1 MPLWENKMSTWDY
14 DSENN
19 LDGCLVLVV
28 APSDI
33 LGCSITLRV
42 VSFYKYPRYKYS
54 RNHNYSRTPNYYLV
68 YSCTKPKTL
77 SKITGYHYSISI
89 KGLKLSSL
97 SRARES
103 LEKGI
108 AKEINFS
115 YSGLPNLLNELGW
128 RENTA
133 VILMRDLSFHTVVV
147 ILADSIILAIVK

>member
-1 MPLWENKMSTWDY
+1 MTRRITL
-14 DSENN
+14 
-19 LDGCLVLVV
+19 LVV
-28 APSDI
+28 QSQLSHPRIFQDAQLPSESYLFTNIQDI
-33 LGCSITLRV
+33 NKAATIITAV
-42 VSFYKYPRYKYS
+42 HPIITQF
-54 RNHNYSRTPNYYLV
+54 TPAQ
-68 YSCTKPKTL
+68 KPKTL

-128 RENTA
+128 RVNTA
-133 VILMRDLSFHTVVV
+133 VKLMRDLSFHTVVV